1 MYLLIVR
8 KTHHVHDPFEKN
20 PTQTR
25 DGSFYYRVNLTAP
38 YVTISSAVP
47 IALPHPPVVGNITES
62 VTDGGI
68 FLLLLLFAGLGLLSL
83 LQQVL
88 GRNFQIVPPLYR
100 YQRWFFQPTH
110 YDLKDMDDE
119 SECVRMTSPGNN
131 RYIYSGE
138 DVIPLSM
145 GGRRISA
152 KSEDIRSWLRRRSAS
167 GSEHSI
173 PEMEMTDMIN
183 NNNNHHNN
191 ALHNMNGTTDM
202 IPFDRVISFHSMGVG
217 NGGDLV
223 DAQND
228 DDNDDGD
235 FDAASD
241 TPERLLRDPNLV
253 DLPDLKSKS
262 KVAVPVSVQFSQQQ
276 K

>member
-1 MYLLIVR
+1 V
-8 KTHHVHDPFEKN
+8 
-20 PTQTR
+20 
-25 DGSFYYRVNLTAP
+25 
-38 YVTISSAVP
+38 
-47 IALPHPPVVGNITES
+47 LPQPPVVGNITES

-119 SECVRMTSPGNN
+119 SECFRGGVGSPGN
-131 RYIYSGE
+131 RYNYSGE

-152 KSEDIRSWLRRRSAS
+152 KTEDIRSWLRHRSAS
-167 GSEHSI
+167 GSDLSC
-173 PEMEMTDMIN
+173 PEMEMTDMVNSNDN
-183 NNNNHHNN
+183 NN
-191 ALHNMNGTTDM
+191 ANGKNEDHTM
-202 IPFDRVISFHSMGVG
+202 IAFERVISFHSMG
-217 NGGDLV
+217 GGDL
-223 DAQND
+223 D
-228 DDNDDGD
+228 DDDDINDV
-235 FDAASD
+235 ASD
-241 TPERLLRDPNLV
+241 TPERLFRDPNLV
-253 DLPDLKSKS
+253 DLPDLTSKS
-262 KVAVPVSVQFSQQQ
+262 KVAVPVSVQFSQ